1 MTGALSAESRIQGF
15 GPDTGGCRTLH
26 MKKPE
31 KQMGLGQDMVTGR
44 KRNQNMRMLDMHA
57 HLLCLSDGY
66 GEKLTDREMQDIG
79 VQELALRREYGV
91 DTVFSCGTPR
101 ELDVMER
108 YLREAGPDEDTGAEK
123 NAQAERKKSIQ
134 AETEKNAQT
143 EEKKLSQFEVEKS
156 VQSELQHGAGEI
168 FRSGAEKAARYAGCG
183 RDYLSFGIHPWQSDR
198 WQPQEWRGYFQR
210 VPLIGEIGMDSV
222 WTTVP
227 LQTQRRV
234 FAQQLEI
241 AADLGR
247 PVILHTKGQEAQIAE
262 MIRGFPGHV
271 CVHWYSG
278 DEKSFE
284 EFLEMGSFF
293 TLGPDLS
300 EACGPAADEGL
311 YGRMLREIPAER
323 LFLETDGLSSI
334 AWMRGHGA
342 EDVPFAEIPAVL
354 GRNLN
359 FAAGRKQMAAEAF
372 QALIWS
378 NFREFLD

>member
-1 MTGALSAESRIQGF
+1 
-15 GPDTGGCRTLH
+15 
-26 MKKPE
+26 
-31 KQMGLGQDMVTGR
+31 
-44 KRNQNMRMLDMHA
+44 MRMLDMHA

-66 GEKLTDREMQDIG
+66 GEKLTDREMQAAG
-79 VQELALRREYGV
+79 VRELALRREYGV

-101 ELDVMER
+101 ELDIMER

-123 NAQAERKKSIQ
+123 N
-134 AETEKNAQT
+134 
-143 EEKKLSQFEVEKS
+143 
-156 VQSELQHGAGEI
+156 VQSEVQPGAGEI
-168 FRSGAEKAARYAGCG
+168 SQSGARRAARYGECV

-210 VPLIGEIGMDSV
+210 VPMIGEIGMDSV

-278 DEKSFE
+278 DEKNFE
-284 EFLEMGSFF
+284 KFLEMGCFF

-300 EACGPAADEGL
+300 EVCGSAADEGL
-311 YGRMLREIPAER
+311 YSRMLREIPAAR

-334 AWMRGHGA
+334 AWMRGQGA
-342 EDVPFAEIPAVL
+342 EDVPFAQIPAVL
-354 GRNLN
+354 GRNLD
-359 FAAGRKQMAAEAF
+359 FAAGRKQMTAEAL
-372 QALIWS
+372 QALIWN